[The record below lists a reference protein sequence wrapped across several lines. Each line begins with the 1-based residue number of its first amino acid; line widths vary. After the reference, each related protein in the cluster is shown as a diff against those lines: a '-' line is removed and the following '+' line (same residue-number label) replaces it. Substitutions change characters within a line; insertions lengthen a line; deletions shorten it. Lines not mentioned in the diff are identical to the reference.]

1 MWYIQREDEY
11 LRSESLWTDQVTYF
25 KRLRKKHLLRLAT
38 VKRSGLSGLDFASFK
53 RFQGDSTRISTG
65 KAVLILRQI
74 SISFDLL
81 SIDY

>member
-38 VKRSGLSGLDFASFK
+38 VKTSGLSLKWLGLC
-53 RFQGDSTRISTG
+53 
-65 KAVLILRQI
+65 
-74 SISFDLL
+74 LL
-81 SIDY
+81 